1 MVSNNYNIFC
11 KETKRP
17 IEKNIVKGIRCGV
30 EVGKG
35 EGMAWCWYGVVL
47 CFCMAWCKVLYG
59 FLLSCLSLRLGGT
72 SLG

>member
-35 EGMAWCWYGVVL
+35 EGMAWCWFGVVL
-47 CFCMAWCKVLYG
+47 CFCMVWCTVL
-59 FLLSCLSLRLGGT
+59 
-72 SLG
+72 